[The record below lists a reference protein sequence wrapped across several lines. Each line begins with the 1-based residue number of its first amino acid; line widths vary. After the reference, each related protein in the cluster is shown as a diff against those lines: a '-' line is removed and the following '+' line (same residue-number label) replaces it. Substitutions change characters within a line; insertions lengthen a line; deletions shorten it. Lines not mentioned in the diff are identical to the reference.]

1 MTVFSRVLKKVSR
14 WELPTPHH
22 HRRALS
28 SPSGQSLS
36 ASRSLKDVAA
46 PYGLFDQETEQSDYA
61 TQLSEGRLGATRA
74 LIDQIVEDS
83 GQLQS
88 ASHSLK
94 DMAALHGLNK
104 EKSGFKAE
112 VATAS
117 HSFDELAAPCG
128 YKFNRGYNYAK
139 AAPSSEE
146 FTGASYDENSEN
158 TGALKTKCYENDFQK
173 NCDVIILD
181 PAHAEMV

>member
-74 LIDQIVEDS
+74 LIDQIVDDS

-104 EKSGFKAE
+104 EKSGFNAE
-112 VATAS
+112 EATAS
-117 HSFDELAAPCG
+117 HPCKGLAAPCG
-128 YKFNRGYNYAK
+128 YMIRGRSHMT
-139 AAPSSEE
+139 SS
-146 FTGASYDENSEN
+146 
-158 TGALKTKCYENDFQK
+158 
-173 NCDVIILD
+173 
-181 PAHAEMV
+181 P

>member
-22 HRRALS
+22 PRRALS

-36 ASRSLKDVAA
+36 ASRSPKDVAA
-46 PYGLFDQETEQSDYA
+46 PYGLFDQETEQSDFA

-74 LIDQIVEDS
+74 LIDQIVDDS

-128 YKFNRGYNYAK
+128 YKYNRGYNYAK
-139 AAPSSEE
+139 AAPSHSFDELATPCGNKLRGKCKN
-146 FTGASYDENSEN
+146 FAVRFDRTG
-158 TGALKTKCYENDFQK
+158 T
-173 NCDVIILD
+173 
-181 PAHAEMV
+181 

>member
-1 MTVFSRVLKKVSR
+1 MPVFSRILGKVSR
-14 WELPTPHH
+14 WELPSSHFS
-22 HRRALS
+22 RRELS
-28 SPSGQSLS
+28 SPSLSSETNHELACDSGQDRS

-46 PYGLFDQETEQSDYA
+46 PYGLFDQETEQSDSFA
-61 TQLSEGRLGATRA
+61 TQPSEGRLGATRA

-146 FTGASYDENSEN
+146 FTGATYDEN
-158 TGALKTKCYENDFQK
+158 TGALKTKCYES
-173 NCDVIILD
+173 NCVQL
-181 PAHAEMV
+181 VR